1 MPKLLLAGAFHP
13 DTATLLAERPDVE
26 VQTLVE
32 PTEQQLIDAIPGID
46 GLVLRTTIFGAE
58 ACTKADRLQ
67 VTSRHGVGYDNIDV
81 KAATAHGLPVA
92 VVGEANS
99 NAVCE
104 HAFMLMLA
112 TVKDAL
118 PLDRAVRAADYGR
131 RNAMTAGEVA
141 DKTILIVGFGRIGTR
156 MARRCAAFDMRV
168 IVADPYVPRRVVQ
181 GQGYD
186 YVEDFRDALDRAD
199 IVSLHMPGNH
209 DGSPVLA
216 GQDFSRMRKGAVLI
230 NTARGTLLD
239 EDALYQA
246 LTIGPLGAAG
256 LDVTRDEPPAKDLA
270 LLTLDNVLLSPHIAG
285 VTREAFRAMGLR
297 AVQNCL
303 DAFDGK
309 LDDYY
314 LVNPEVLAGR
324 GGR

>member
-1 MPKLLLAGAFHP
+1 MPKLLLAGKFHP
-13 DTATLLAERPDVE
+13 DTLTLLADRPDVE
-26 VQTLVE
+26 VENLVE
-32 PTEQQLIDAIPGID
+32 PTEQELADAMPGVD
-46 GLVLRTTIFGAE
+46 GLVLRTTRFGAD
-58 ACTKADRLQ
+58 ACAKSDRLKMI
-67 VTSRHGVGYDNIDV
+67 SRHGVGYDNVDV
-81 KAATAHGLPVA
+81 EAATAHGLPLA

-118 PLDRAVRAADYGR
+118 PLDNAVRKQDYAR
-131 RNAMTAGEVA
+131 RNAMTSGEVA

-156 MARRCAAFDMRV
+156 MARRCAAFDMKV

-181 GQGYD
+181 GHGYE

-199 IVSLHMPGNH
+199 IVTLHMPGSH
-209 DGSPVLA
+209 DGSAVLA
-216 GQDFSRMRKGAVLI
+216 GQEFSRMRKGAVLI
-230 NTARGTLLD
+230 NTARGSLLD

-246 LTIGPLGAAG
+246 LTNGPLAAAG
-256 LDVTRDEPPAKDLA
+256 LDVTRDEPPASDLA
-270 LLTLDNVLLSPHIAG
+270 LLSLDNVLLSPHIAG
-285 VTREAFRAMGLR
+285 VTREAFRAMGMQ

-314 LVNPEVLAGR
+314 VINPEAMQSGN
-324 GGR
+324 G

>member
-1 MPKLLLAGAFHP
+1 MAKLLLAGSFHA
-13 DTATLLAERPDVE
+13 DISTLLDNRPDVE
-26 VQTLVE
+26 VTTMVE
-32 PTEQQLIDAIPGID
+32 PTEQELADAIPGFD
-46 GLVLRTTIFGAE
+46 GLVIRTTRFGAE
-58 ACTKADRLQ
+58 ACAKADKLK
-67 VTSRHGVGYDNIDV
+67 VISRHGVGYDNIDV
-81 KAATAHGLPVA
+81 EAATAHGLPVA

-118 PLDRAVRAADYGR
+118 PLDNAVRKQDYAR
-131 RNAMTAGEVA
+131 RNAMTAGEVSG
-141 DKTILIVGFGRIGTR
+141 KTILIVGFGRIGTR
-156 MARRCAAFDMRV
+156 MARRCAAFDMNI
-168 IVADPYVPRRVVQ
+168 IVADPYVPRRVIQ
-181 GQGYD
+181 GHGYE

-199 IVSLHMPGNH
+199 ILTMHRPGNH
-209 DGSPVLA
+209 DGSPVMT
-216 GQDFSRMRKGAVLI
+216 GQEFSRMRKGAVLI

-246 LTIGPLGAAG
+246 LTNGPLAAAG
-256 LDVTRDEPPAKDLA
+256 LDVTRDEPPAEDLP
-270 LLTLDNVLLSPHIAG
+270 LLQLDNVLLSPHIAG
-285 VTREAFRAMGLR
+285 VTREAFRAMGLQ

-314 LVNPEVLAGR
+314 LINPEVMQTGDD
-324 GGR
+324 

>member
-1 MPKLLLAGAFHP
+1 MPKLLLAGKFHP
-13 DTATLLAERPDVE
+13 DTLTLLADRPDVE
-26 VQTLVE
+26 VENLVE
-32 PTEQQLIDAIPGID
+32 PTEQELADAMPGVD
-46 GLVLRTTIFGAE
+46 GLVLRTTRFGAD
-58 ACTKADRLQ
+58 ACAKSDRLKMI
-67 VTSRHGVGYDNIDV
+67 SRHGVGYDNVDV
-81 KAATAHGLPVA
+81 EAATAHGLPLA

-118 PLDRAVRAADYGR
+118 PLDNAVRKADYSR
-131 RNAMTAGEVA
+131 RNAMTSGEVA

-156 MARRCAAFDMRV
+156 MARRCAAFDMKV

-181 GQGYD
+181 GHGYE

-199 IVSLHMPGNH
+199 IVTLHMPGSH
-209 DGSPVLA
+209 DGSAVLA
-216 GQDFSRMRKGAVLI
+216 GQEFSRMRKGAVLI
-230 NTARGTLLD
+230 NTARGSLLD

-246 LTIGPLGAAG
+246 LTNGPLAAAG
-256 LDVTRDEPPAKDLA
+256 LDVTRYEPPASDLA
-270 LLTLDNVLLSPHIAG
+270 LLSLDNVLLSPHIAG
-285 VTREAFRAMGLR
+285 VTREAFRAMGMQ

-314 LVNPEVLAGR
+314 VINPEAMQSGN
-324 GGR
+324 G

>member
-13 DTATLLAERPDVE
+13 DINSLLDDRPDVE
-26 VQTLVE
+26 VVTLVE
-32 PTEQQLIDAIPGID
+32 PTEQELIDTIPGFD
-46 GLVLRTTIFGAE
+46 GMVIRTTQFGAE
-58 ACTKADRLQ
+58 ACAKADKLKII
-67 VTSRHGVGYDNIDV
+67 SRHGVGYDNIDV
-81 KAATAHGLPVA
+81 KAATANGLPVA

-112 TVKDAL
+112 VVKDAV
-118 PLDRAVRAADYGR
+118 PLDNAVRKQNYSR

-141 DKTILIVGFGRIGTR
+141 DKTILVVGFGRIGTR
-156 MARRCAAFDMRV
+156 MARRCAAFDMKV
-168 IVADPYVPRRVVQ
+168 IVADPFVPRRVIQ
-181 GQGYD
+181 GHGYE

-199 IVSLHMPGNH
+199 IVTLHMPGSH
-209 DGSPVLA
+209 DGSAILA
-216 GQDFSRMRKGAVLI
+216 GQEFSRMKKGAILI

-239 EDALYQA
+239 EDALFQA
-246 LTIGPLGAAG
+246 LTNGPLAGAG
-256 LDVTRDEPPAKDLA
+256 LDVTRDEPPAADLA
-270 LLTLDNVLLSPHIAG
+270 LLKLDNVLLSPHIAG
-285 VTREAFRAMGLR
+285 VTREAFRAMGMQ

-314 LVNPEVLAGR
+314 LINPEVMQ
-324 GGR
+324 GGNG

>member
-1 MPKLLLAGAFHP
+1 
-13 DTATLLAERPDVE
+13 VE
-26 VQTLVE
+26 
-32 PTEQQLIDAIPGID
+32 
-46 GLVLRTTIFGAE
+46 
-58 ACTKADRLQ
+58 
-67 VTSRHGVGYDNIDV
+67 
-81 KAATAHGLPVA
+81 AATAHGLPVA

-118 PLDRAVRAADYGR
+118 PLDNAVRKQDYAR

-141 DKTILIVGFGRIGTR
+141 GKTILIVGFGRIGTR
-156 MARRCAAFDMRV
+156 MARRCAAFDMNI
-168 IVADPYVPRRVVQ
+168 IVADPYVPRRVIQ
-181 GQGYD
+181 GHGYE
-186 YVEDFRDALDRAD
+186 YVEDFRNALDRAD
-199 IVSLHMPGNH
+199 ILTMHRPGNH
-209 DGSPVLA
+209 DGSPVMT
-216 GQDFSRMRKGAVLI
+216 GQEFSRMRKGAVLI

-246 LTIGPLGAAG
+246 LTNGPLAAAG
-256 LDVTRDEPPAKDLA
+256 LDVTRDEPPAEDLP
-270 LLTLDNVLLSPHIAG
+270 LLQLDNVLLSPHIAG
-285 VTREAFRAMGLR
+285 VTREAFRAMGLQ

-314 LVNPEVLAGR
+314 LINPEVMQTGDD
-324 GGR
+324 

>member
-13 DTATLLAERPDVE
+13 DIQSLLAERPDVE
-26 VQTLVE
+26 VETLIE
-32 PTEQQLIDAIPGID
+32 PTEQELIDALPGCD
-46 GLVLRTTIFGAE
+46 GVVLRTTPFGAE
-58 ACTKADRLQ
+58 ACAKADRLK
-67 VTSRHGVGYDNIDV
+67 VISRHGVGYDNVDV
-81 KAATAHGLPVA
+81 AAATARGLPVA

-112 TVKDAL
+112 TMKDARSM
-118 PLDRAVRAADYGR
+118 DGAVRKSDYSR
-131 RNAMTAGEVA
+131 RSATTAGEVA

-181 GQGYD
+181 GQGYE
-186 YVEDFRDALDRAD
+186 YAEDFRDALDRAD
-199 IVSLHMPGNH
+199 IVSLHRPGNH
-209 DGSPVLA
+209 DRSPVMA
-216 GQDFSRMRKGAVLI
+216 GQEFSRMRQGSVLI

-246 LTIGPLGAAG
+246 LTNGPLAAAG
-256 LDVTRDEPPAKDLA
+256 LDVTRQEPPDPELP
-270 LLTLDNVLLSPHIAG
+270 LLQLDNVLFSPHIAG
-285 VTREAFRAMGLR
+285 VTREAFRAMGLQ

-314 LVNPEVLAGR
+314 LVNPEVLQDGD
-324 GGR
+324 G

>member
-13 DTATLLAERPDVE
+13 DTADLLASRRDVE
-26 VQTLVE
+26 VTTLLE
-32 PTEQQLIDAIPGID
+32 PTEQQLIDAIPGFD
-46 GLVLRTTIFGAE
+46 GLVLRTTLFGAA
-58 ACTKADRLQ
+58 ACARADRLQ
-67 VTSRHGVGYDNIDV
+67 LISRHGVGYDNIDV
-81 KAATAHGLPVA
+81 AAATAHGLPVA

-112 TVKDAL
+112 VVKDAL
-118 PLDRAVRAADYGR
+118 PLDRAVRTADYAR

-156 MARRCAAFDMRV
+156 MARRCAAFDMQV
-168 IVADPYVPRRVVQ
+168 IVADPFVPRRVIQ
-181 GQGYD
+181 GLGYA

-199 IVSLHMPGNH
+199 IVSLHLPGSH
-209 DGSPVLA
+209 DGSPVMG
-216 GQDFSRMRKGAVLI
+216 GQEFSRMKKGAVLI

-239 EDALYQA
+239 EDALHHA
-246 LTIGPLGAAG
+246 LVNGPLAGAG
-256 LDVTRDEPPAKDLA
+256 LDVTRYEPPAKDLA
-270 LLTLDNVLLSPHIAG
+270 LLQLDNVLFSPHIAG

-309 LDDYY
+309 LDTYY
-314 LVNPEVLAGR
+314 LINPEVLERENG
-324 GGR
+324 

>member
-1 MPKLLLAGAFHP
+1 MPKLLLAGTFHP
-13 DTATLLAERPDVE
+13 DTALLLAERPDVE
-26 VQTLVE
+26 VTTLVE
-32 PTEQQLIDAIPGID
+32 PTEQQLIEAIPGMD

-58 ACTKADRLQ
+58 ACAKADRLK
-67 VTSRHGVGYDNIDV
+67 VISRHGVGYDNIDV
-81 KAATAHGLPVA
+81 AAATAHGLPVA

-118 PLDRAVRAADYGR
+118 LLDNAVRRADYAR

-156 MARRCAAFDMRV
+156 MARRCAAFDMKV
-168 IVADPYVPRRVVQ
+168 IVADPFVPRRVIQ
-181 GQGYD
+181 GLGYE
-186 YVEDFRDALDRAD
+186 YVEDFRDVLDRCD
-199 IVSLHMPGNH
+199 ILSLHMPGNH
-209 DGSPVLA
+209 DGSPVMG
-216 GQDFSRMRKGAVLI
+216 GQEFSRMRKGAVVI

-246 LTIGPLGAAG
+246 LTNGTLTAAG
-256 LDVTRDEPPAKDLA
+256 LDVTRDEPPHPDLA
-270 LLTLDNVLLSPHIAG
+270 LLKLDNVLLSPHIAG

-314 LVNPEVLAGR
+314 LVNPEVLAASNA
-324 GGR
+324 

>member
-1 MPKLLLAGAFHP
+1 MAKLLLAGVFHP
-13 DTATLLAERPDVE
+13 DTQALLAERRDVE
-26 VQTLVE
+26 VEVLVE
-32 PTEQQLIDAIPGID
+32 PTEAELIAAIPGCH
-46 GLVLRTTIFGAE
+46 GLVLRTTPFGAE
-58 ACTKADRLQ
+58 ACAAADSLL
-67 VTSRHGVGYDNIDV
+67 VISRHGVGYDNVDV
-81 KAATAHGLPVA
+81 AAATAHGLPLA

-112 TVKDAL
+112 ACKDAL
-118 PLDRAVRAADYGR
+118 PMDATVRQADYSR
-131 RNAMTAGEVA
+131 RNAMTSGEVSG
-141 DKTILIVGFGRIGTR
+141 KTILIVGFGRIGTR
-156 MARRCAAFDMRV
+156 MARRCAAFDMKV

-181 GQGYD
+181 GHGYE

-199 IVSLHMPGNH
+199 ILSLHRPGNH
-209 DGSPVLA
+209 DGSPVMT
-216 GQDFSRMRKGAVLI
+216 GQEFSRMRKGAVLI

-246 LTIGPLGAAG
+246 LTNGPLGAAG
-256 LDVTRDEPPAKDLA
+256 LDVTRDEPPNADLP
-270 LLTLDNVLLSPHIAG
+270 LLGLDNVIFSPHIAG

-314 LVNPEVLAGR
+314 LINPEVMQKGNA
-324 GGR
+324 

>member
-1 MPKLLLAGAFHP
+1 MAKLLLAGSFHA
-13 DTATLLAERPDVE
+13 DISTLLDNRPDVE
-26 VQTLVE
+26 VTTMVE
-32 PTEQQLIDAIPGID
+32 PTEQELANAIPGFD
-46 GLVLRTTIFGAE
+46 GLVIRTTRFGAA
-58 ACTKADRLQ
+58 ACAKADKLK
-67 VTSRHGVGYDNIDV
+67 VISRQGVGFDNIV
-81 KAATAHGLPVA
+81 VEAATAHGLPGA

-118 PLDRAVRAADYGR
+118 PLDNAVRKQDYAR

-141 DKTILIVGFGRIGTR
+141 GKTILIVGFGRIGTR
-156 MARRCAAFDMRV
+156 MARRCAAFDMNI
-168 IVADPYVPRRVVQ
+168 IVADPYVPRRVIQ
-181 GQGYD
+181 GHGYE
-186 YVEDFRDALDRAD
+186 YVEDFRNALDRAD
-199 IVSLHMPGNH
+199 ILTMHRPGNH
-209 DGSPVLA
+209 DGSPVMT
-216 GQDFSRMRKGAVLI
+216 GQEFSRMRKGAVLI

-246 LTIGPLGAAG
+246 LTNGPLAAAG
-256 LDVTRDEPPAKDLA
+256 LDVTRDEPPAEDLP
-270 LLTLDNVLLSPHIAG
+270 LLQLDNVLLSPHIAG
-285 VTREAFRAMGLR
+285 VTREAFRAMGLQ

-314 LVNPEVLAGR
+314 LINPEVMQTGDD
-324 GGR
+324 

>member
-1 MPKLLLAGAFHP
+1 MAKLLLAGSFHP
-13 DTATLLAERPDVE
+13 DISTLLDERPDVD
-26 VQTLVE
+26 VTTLVE
-32 PTEQQLIDAIPGID
+32 PTEQELADAIPGFD
-46 GLVLRTTIFGAE
+46 GLVIRTTRFGAA
-58 ACTKADRLQ
+58 ACAKADKWK
-67 VTSRHGVGYDNIDV
+67 VISRHGVGYDNIDV
-81 KAATAHGLPVA
+81 AAATAHGLPVA

-118 PLDRAVRAADYGR
+118 PLDNAVRTQDYSR
-131 RNAMTAGEVA
+131 RNAMTAGEVSG
-141 DKTILIVGFGRIGTR
+141 KTILIVGFGRIGTR
-156 MARRCAAFDMRV
+156 MARRCAAFDMKV
-168 IVADPYVPRRVVQ
+168 IVADPYVPRRVIQ
-181 GQGYD
+181 GHGYE

-199 IVSLHMPGNH
+199 ILTMHRPGNH
-209 DGSPVLA
+209 DGSPVMT
-216 GQDFSRMRKGAVLI
+216 GQEFSRMRKGAVLI

-246 LTIGPLGAAG
+246 LSNGPLAAAG
-256 LDVTRDEPPAKDLA
+256 LDVTRDEPPAADLP
-270 LLTLDNVLLSPHIAG
+270 LLQLDNILLSPHIAG
-285 VTREAFRAMGLR
+285 VTREAFQAMGLQ

-314 LVNPEVLAGR
+314 LINPEVMQTGND
-324 GGR
+324 